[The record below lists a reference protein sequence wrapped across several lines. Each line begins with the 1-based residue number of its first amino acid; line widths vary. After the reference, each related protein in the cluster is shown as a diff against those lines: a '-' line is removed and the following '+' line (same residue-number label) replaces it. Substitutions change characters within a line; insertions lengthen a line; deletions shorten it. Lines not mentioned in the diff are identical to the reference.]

1 MKKKNFIELITKYYG
16 QIYHITY
23 LCTKDIELTDN
34 IVKRVFARLYHNDV
48 NFREEINYQRWLIK
62 NTLRIIDKVKKCQC
76 RKKSLMSDQ
85 QYAILYM
92 KYYLNEPFDYILA
105 IFERKDGKVS
115 RQIGKTK
122 NLLSNKGVTNIE
134 EYISN
139 ILVNV
144 PAIDEDKE
152 KLLEDI
158 VLITDTEVWE
168 NTLRKKYLYRNIK
181 RYCVMPAIT
190 IITLLFVVFIGA
202 SIATYVKYNN
212 WNIFE
217 VMNYG
222 DPGEKFEAN
231 EIAED
236 DGRSYTAGKMN
247 VTLEKSWYSEK
258 WRMGYYYFV
267 ITYEGRDMRLED
279 IDAKQIE
286 SEMLFGP
293 DKNYALKLIN
303 YKTFADMYS
312 IKYYTTKDA
321 LYVEFKTVAGD
332 IKNGEKFAI
341 SFEDKRNMEE
351 VGVFEFGEVS
361 DDITNDKQIEKNI
374 K

>member
-23 LCTKDIELTDN
+23 LCTEDIELTDN

-168 NTLRKKYLYRNIK
+168 NTLRKNI
-181 RYCVMPAIT
+181 C
-190 IITLLFVVFIGA
+190 IG
-202 SIATYVKYNN
+202 ILNATV
-212 WNIFE
+212 
-217 VMNYG
+217 
-222 DPGEKFEAN
+222 
-231 EIAED
+231 
-236 DGRSYTAGKMN
+236 
-247 VTLEKSWYSEK
+247 
-258 WRMGYYYFV
+258 
-267 ITYEGRDMRLED
+267 
-279 IDAKQIE
+279 
-286 SEMLFGP
+286 
-293 DKNYALKLIN
+293 
-303 YKTFADMYS
+303 
-312 IKYYTTKDA
+312 
-321 LYVEFKTVAGD
+321 
-332 IKNGEKFAI
+332 
-341 SFEDKRNMEE
+341 
-351 VGVFEFGEVS
+351 
-361 DDITNDKQIEKNI
+361 
-374 K
+374 